1 MLYWYN
7 ASFEKTVMEQV
18 MVLWYIT
25 VILVQHNDGRHYNM
39 NTLLAQSP
47 QRSEEEY
54 ERLHHDLYQATE
66 QGL

>member
-1 MLYWYN
+1 
-7 ASFEKTVMEQV
+7 